1 MRLVIARMKKVDDGR
16 KWYRGLFQML
26 RFRFPAGVLDSDRR
40 WKTVVFLERHADV
53 WEAVYRVFGWRVV
66 ERWVVE
72 CVEFEEM
79 YGDRL
84 PWLLSLVEATY
95 EEYRAAPRALADSRY
110 CVTRFHELLRTSTV
124 YVFSFKA
131 SVESV
136 LEMFLERG
144 VVPIDYSD
152 RYVVVARRPLGGG
165 RWWLSAL
172 GFDPLHVL
180 RVAAAELGGEYKPA
194 SRLVFEDRR
203 IGWGLAP
210 R

>member
-1 MRLVIARMKKVDDGR
+1 M
-16 KWYRGLFQML
+16 
-26 RFRFPAGVLDSDRR
+26 
-40 WKTVVFLERHADV
+40 
-53 WEAVYRVFGWRVV
+53 
-66 ERWVVE
+66 
-72 CVEFEEM
+72 
-79 YGDRL
+79 
-84 PWLLSLVEATY
+84 
-95 EEYRAAPRALADSRY
+95 
-110 CVTRFHELLRTSTV
+110 TRFHELLRTSTV